1 MKTRYFIDFSRGDK
15 DKQWEVVNDVVMG
28 GMSDSKFLV
37 TENGTAVFQG
47 TVSLE
52 NYGGFA
58 SVRSLPMD
66 YDLTGFD
73 GILLEVKGDGKRYSF
88 RVRTDDTYDGISYQ
102 MPFPFDTKK
111 GEWIEIKIPLGQLE
125 ATYHGQEVPSAPPM
139 DPSKIRRV
147 GLLISDKQ
155 AGQFRLEVRRIGAY
169 RGDDGRE

>member
-1 MKTRYFIDFSRGDK
+1 
-15 DKQWEVVNDVVMG
+15 MG
-28 GMSDSKFLV
+28 GLSDSEFLI
-37 TENGTAVFQG
+37 TENGTAVFRG

-58 SVRSLPMD
+58 SVRSRPRD

-102 MPFPFDTKK
+102 TPVPFNTKK
-111 GEWIEIKIPLGQLE
+111 DEWIEIRIPMGQLE
-125 ATYHGQEVPSAPPM
+125 ATYHGREVPGAPPM
-139 DPSKIRRV
+139 DPGRIRRV

-155 AGQFRLEVRRIGAY
+155 EGRFHLEIRRIGAY
-169 RGDDGRE
+169 RNDSGKA